1 MALMNMKPSVSLTAQ
16 RSSCPRHQPFSSPSI
31 RTIAPTASLKPT
43 SASSS
48 TSHASSCSPCASS
61 SSTSSIA
68 RVAASGMLAA
78 GLSVV
83 LALSPASAQ
92 AASFTRLSDVLRP
105 QFEFVDADKNGFI
118 SKAELLRT
126 SEKVADEESFEVPT
140 DSQLEET
147 LRLFDL
153 NSDGRLALDELLVA
167 VALDGAV
174 SEDAVDSDVVGV
186 FDQDRDGLV
195 SMSEFN
201 STLGDFGPSGEGMKE
216 FVFRRVDTLAAGG
229 GRNSPDQLDPT
240 ELGRSLQM
248 IRTLVLGF

>member
-126 SEKVADEESFEVPT
+126 SEKETLRLFDLNSDGRLAFDELLVAVALDVADEESFEVPT

-153 NSDGRLALDELLVA
+153 NSGEL
-167 VALDGAV
+167 
-174 SEDAVDSDVVGV
+174 
-186 FDQDRDGLV
+186 DRDGLV
-195 SMSEFN
+195 SMGEFN